1 MLRVNDRAGERS
13 GSVES
18 LVLRAEERAE
28 ITRLADETLARRQ
41 PWDPLAFTGEAA
53 AVAHYLPARLRHFL
67 ARARTEQ
74 AGVTI
79 VSGLPLSEDL
89 VPTPTGWELA
99 AKTGAGQ
106 REELLCMLCAG
117 ALGDPF
123 GWSDQQNGRIVH
135 DVCPAPG
142 QERSLT
148 SASSELNLAL
158 HTEDVHHPCRSDYV
172 GLLCLRNPDAT
183 GTTFVRVDRMDVSE
197 DVRGILSADRFRFYA
212 DDSHENTELDAE
224 QLAGR
229 HENRVSQDG
238 SILFGP
244 PDFPYLR
251 IDFDFASALDGDA
264 GTAMSRAF
272 EALRASVER
281 VVLKPGDMAF
291 LDNYRV
297 VHGREPFSP
306 RYDGLDRWLKRVN
319 VIRDVRRIFVETR
332 SLTRVIA

>member
-1 MLRVNDRAGERS
+1 MLRVNERAGERS
-13 GSVES
+13 SSVES
-18 LVLRAEERAE
+18 LVLRDDERAE
-28 ITRLADETLARRQ
+28 IARLAEETLARRQ
-41 PWDPLAFTGEAA
+41 PWDALAFTGEAA
-53 AVAHYLPARLRHFL
+53 AVAQYLPARLRHFL

-74 AGVTI
+74 ADVTI
-79 VSGLPLSEDL
+79 VCGLPLSEDL
-89 VPTPTGWELA
+89 VATPTGWELA

-183 GTTFVRVDRMDVSE
+183 GTTFVRVDRMDVPE
-197 DVRGILSADRFRFYA
+197 DVREILSADRFRFYA

-224 QLAGR
+224 RESGR
-229 HENRVSQDG
+229 HENRMSEDG
-238 SILFGP
+238 SVLFGP
-244 PDFPYLR
+244 PEFPYLR
-251 IDFDFASALDGDA
+251 IDFDFASGLDGDA
-264 GTAMSRAF
+264 DTAMNHAF
-272 EALRASVER
+272 ESLRASVER
-281 VVLKPGDMAF
+281 VVLQPGDMAF

-306 RYDGLDRWLKRVN
+306 RYDGHDRGLKRVN

-332 SLTRVIA
+332 SMTRVIA